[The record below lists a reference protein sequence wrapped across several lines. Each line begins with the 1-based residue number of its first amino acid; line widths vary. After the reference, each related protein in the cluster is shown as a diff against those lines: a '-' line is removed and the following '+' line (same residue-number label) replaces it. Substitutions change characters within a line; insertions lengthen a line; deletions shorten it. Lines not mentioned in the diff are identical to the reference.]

1 MSARCCDRIW
11 LFSAFS
17 FGGSILG
24 RPPKYT
30 AVWPGP
36 RPSPAVISINLLNCS
51 HLAGLGVLGHGEIIV
66 QARVARAAAF
76 SLSFLLLSLAS
87 VHAQASPPATPEE
100 SPSLSGIAHNFITWL
115 HDLPR
120 SGAHQHHR
128 IASSL
133 PLPRP
138 RPATPAPSH
147 AAAGEPKKSVVLI
160 ND

>member
-1 MSARCCDRIW
+1 VQTR
-11 LFSAFS
+11 
-17 FGGSILG
+17 
-24 RPPKYT
+24 
-30 AVWPGP
+30 
-36 RPSPAVISINLLNCS
+36 
-51 HLAGLGVLGHGEIIV
+51 VL
-66 QARVARAAAF
+66 RAAAF

-87 VHAQASPPATPEE
+87 IHAQASPPPEE

-120 SGAHQHHR
+120 SGAHEHR
-128 IASSL
+128 RTALSL

-147 AAAGEPKKSVVLI
+147 AAAGEPKKTVVLI

>member
-1 MSARCCDRIW
+1 
-11 LFSAFS
+11 
-17 FGGSILG
+17 
-24 RPPKYT
+24 
-30 AVWPGP
+30 
-36 RPSPAVISINLLNCS
+36 
-51 HLAGLGVLGHGEIIV
+51 V
-66 QARVARAAAF
+66 QARVLRAAAF

-100 SPSLSGIAHNFITWL
+100 SLSGIAHNFITWL

-120 SGAHQHHR
+120 SRAHQHR
-128 IASSL
+128 RTASSL

-147 AAAGEPKKSVVLI
+147 AAAGEPKKSVILI

>member
-1 MSARCCDRIW
+1 VR
-11 LFSAFS
+11 
-17 FGGSILG
+17 
-24 RPPKYT
+24 
-30 AVWPGP
+30 
-36 RPSPAVISINLLNCS
+36 
-51 HLAGLGVLGHGEIIV
+51 
-66 QARVARAAAF
+66 ARVLRAAAF

-100 SPSLSGIAHNFITWL
+100 SLSGIAHNFITWL

-120 SGAHQHHR
+120 SPAHQHR
-128 IASSL
+128 RTASSL

-147 AAAGEPKKSVVLI
+147 AAAGEPKKSVILI

>member
-1 MSARCCDRIW
+1 M
-11 LFSAFS
+11 
-17 FGGSILG
+17 
-24 RPPKYT
+24 
-30 AVWPGP
+30 
-36 RPSPAVISINLLNCS
+36 
-51 HLAGLGVLGHGEIIV
+51 
-66 QARVARAAAF
+66 QARVLRAAAF

-100 SPSLSGIAHNFITWL
+100 SLSGIAHNFITWL

-120 SGAHQHHR
+120 SRAHQHR
-128 IASSL
+128 RTASSL

-147 AAAGEPKKSVVLI
+147 AAAGEPKKSVILI